1 MPAMAGF
8 ELTRSDGNHGSA
20 TLNRVVFFNA
30 RFESTQ
36 CLGRFRQVFNVYNP
50 CSRDAP
56 CGVPLLRVGSAR
68 DAQKPKA
75 QKLKIHLLKLRP
87 APGYL

>member
-1 MPAMAGF
+1 MAGF
-8 ELTRSDGNHGSA
+8 ELTRSNGNHGSA
-20 TLNRVVFFNA
+20 TLNWVVFFSA

-56 CGVPLLRVGSAR
+56 CGVPLLRVALAPNIVTNICETACGILCSTALR
-68 DAQKPKA
+68 R
-75 QKLKIHLLKLRP
+75 LL
-87 APGYL
+87 